1 MIKEMKEIKPTIW
14 PVVPLILEKIHN
26 GLNKKISQSIVQR
39 VLINIAPKLFGR
51 VLKHKL
57 GLDNLKLLLS
67 GGAALNSKDMV
78 CQRPRH

>member
-39 VLINIAPKLFGR
+39 VLIET
-51 VLKHKL
+51 
-57 GLDNLKLLLS
+57 
-67 GGAALNSKDMV
+67 
-78 CQRPRH
+78 